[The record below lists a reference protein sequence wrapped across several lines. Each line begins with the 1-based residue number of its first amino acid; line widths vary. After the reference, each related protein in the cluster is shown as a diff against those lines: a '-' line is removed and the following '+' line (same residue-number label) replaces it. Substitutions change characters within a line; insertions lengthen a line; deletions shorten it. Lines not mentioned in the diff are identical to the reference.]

1 MSDFKKYMEI
11 FNEVMTPQQKNVK
24 LNKTLFNSKKGTLNS
39 ILSQAFEYISTSDI
53 KPEKLQVEKTK
64 LTQTELEEL
73 KKAHHKDIFSKRVRD
88 MAGYRFKKNKNDKV
102 DVYILLI
109 ENVDKAEGSGKEEN
123 ILKSNFSVELCV
135 LTTENNQVH
144 KQAYNLSSND
154 MTTEKPAKF
163 ICRRLLYNTIH
174 LI

>member
-11 FNEVMTPQQKNVK
+11 FNEAMTPQQKNVK
-24 LNKTLFNSKKGTLNS
+24 LNKTLFNSKKGTLNN
-39 ILSQAFEYISTSDI
+39 ILSQAFKYISDSDI

-73 KKAHHKDIFSKRVRD
+73 KKVHH
-88 MAGYRFKKNKNDKV
+88 KV

-109 ENVDKAEGSGKEEN
+109 ENVDKAEGRGKEEN

-135 LTTENNQVH
+135 LTTEKDQVH
-144 KQAYNLSSND
+144 KQTYNLSSND

-174 LI
+174 LL